1 MLCDDVCHV
10 PHQPLLIT
18 SPPQASKLPITIQAS
33 GHHDFEDNDDDDDD
47 EDDDN
52 DDDDDE
58 DDDDDDGNDEEDG
71 DHIYATGFKASN
83 QDSFLSC
90 HSDDGHQHPVMMILM
105 TLLLIMMMI
114 IINHHDDHDF
124 IS

>member
-58 DDDDDDGNDEEDG
+58 DDK
-71 DHIYATGFKASN
+71 DHY
-83 QDSFLSC
+83 SC
-90 HSDDGHQHPVMMILM
+90 NSVNFQVRTCRFP
-105 TLLLIMMMI
+105 
-114 IINHHDDHDF
+114 DF
-124 IS
+124 A